1 LNDSARI
8 RWFGLLL
15 ASLVCAAGFTAPFRH
30 YAAFPSEL
38 NLFLGQH
45 RQLDYT
51 MPVQADISVDPSIVH
66 INGSDSRSVK
76 VDLRQP
82 LSIIPQSSGIA
93 KLKMKLFG
101 TIPFKTVTVNVV
113 PELKVIPGGQ
123 TIGVKVKSD
132 GIMVVGHHQVKTESG
147 ETVSPAQ
154 SAGIR
159 LGDLIMSLNGVK
171 LTEVGQMAKMV
182 EQAGKEGKTLSLT
195 VERGTEKF
203 VKELKPVYDADD
215 RAWRLGLYIRDSAA
229 GVGTLTFYAPEQGV
243 YGALGHIITD
253 MDTQAPIR
261 VGEGQI
267 VQSSVTSINKSSSGE
282 PGEKRAHFVK
292 EGKVLGTVVRNTQ
305 FGIFGRMSELPRPS
319 YADKAIPV
327 AFADEVKE
335 GPAHILTVV
344 DGEKVERFDIR
355 ITRAMRQSEPATK
368 GMIIKITDQ
377 KLLKRTGGI
386 VQGMSGSPIIQDGK
400 LVGAVTHVF
409 VNDPSS
415 GYGCYIEW
423 MLGDAGILPERQHQR
438 KLKAG

>member
-1 LNDSARI
+1 MNDSARI
-8 RWFGLLL
+8 RWFGLML
-15 ASLVCAAGFTAPFRH
+15 AILVCSAGFTAPFRH
-30 YAAFPSEL
+30 YAAFPGEL
-38 NLFLGQH
+38 KLFLGQH

-51 MPVQADISVDPSIVH
+51 MPVHADVTVDPTIVN
-66 INGSDSRSVK
+66 INGSESRSVK
-76 VDLRQP
+76 VDLGKP
-82 LSIIPQSSGIA
+82 LSIVPRSSGIA
-93 KLKMKLFG
+93 KMQMKLFG
-101 TIPFKTVTVNVV
+101 TIPFKTVTVHVV

-132 GIMVVGHHQVKTESG
+132 GIMVVGHHQVKTKEG
-147 ETVSPAQ
+147 EKVSPAQ

-159 LGDLIMSLNGVK
+159 LGDLIKSANGEK
-171 LTEVGQMAKMV
+171 LKDVGQMAKIV
-182 EQAGKEGKTLSLT
+182 EETGKRGGTLKL
-195 VERGTEKF
+195 VIERGTGQF
-203 VKELKPVYDADD
+203 VKELKPVYDAED
-215 RAWRLGLYIRDSAA
+215 RSWRLGLYIRDSAA
-229 GVGTLTFYAPEQGV
+229 GVGTLTFYAPEHGV

-292 EGKVLGTVVRNTQ
+292 EGKVLGTVERNTQ
-305 FGIFGRMSELPRPS
+305 FGIFGRMSELPKPS
-319 YADKAIPV
+319 YDDKAIPV

-344 DGEKVERFDIR
+344 DGEKVEKFDIM

-368 GMIIKITDQ
+368 GMIIKITDE

-386 VQGMSGSPIIQDGK
+386 VQGMSGSPIIQNGK

-423 MLGDAGILPERQHQR
+423 MLGDAGILKDRQER